1 MELEIPLFILCAQFA
16 SIMVTNP
23 KSERMVSLKQ
33 QLNEKIKKRYN
44 RVSKIYD
51 RMDKMIRE
59 DWRRDLLTGA
69 YGDVMEA
76 GVGTGANL
84 SFYPS
89 SIKSLIGV
97 DFSSDMLKYAKQ
109 KASQLNAPYK
119 MELIEGDIQELP
131 FPDNSFDTVVS
142 TCVFCSVPDPVVG
155 LEELRRVC
163 KPDGQILMLEHMR
176 SENQAAGLVMDLLNP
191 VTVRMWGANINR
203 ETMANIK
210 SAGLSVVGEERL
222 MGSIMRRLLLSPN
235 K

>member
-1 MELEIPLFILCAQFA
+1 M
-16 SIMVTNP
+16 
-23 KSERMVSLKQ
+23 KQ
-33 QLNEKIKKRYN
+33 ELNEKIKKRYN

-51 RMDKMIRE
+51 RMDRMIRE
-59 DWRRDLLTGA
+59 DWRRDLLAGA

-84 SFYPS
+84 SFYPNN
-89 SIKSLIGV
+89 IQSLIGV

-109 KASQLNAPYK
+109 KASQLNASYK

-142 TCVFCSVPDPVVG
+142 TCVFCSVPDPIVG

-176 SENQAAGLVMDLLNP
+176 SENQAAGLVMDILNP
-191 VTVRMWGANINR
+191 ITVGMWGANINR

>member
-1 MELEIPLFILCAQFA
+1 MNQE
-16 SIMVTNP
+16 
-23 KSERMVSLKQ
+23 
-33 QLNEKIKKRYN
+33 LNEKIKKRYN

-51 RMDKMIRE
+51 TMDKMIRE
-59 DWRRDLLTGA
+59 DWRRDLLAGA
-69 YGDVMEA
+69 YGDVLEA

-84 SFYPS
+84 SYYPS

-109 KASQLNAPYK
+109 KASQLNARYK

-131 FPDNSFDTVVS
+131 FPDNSLDTVVS

>member
-1 MELEIPLFILCAQFA
+1 M
-16 SIMVTNP
+16 
-23 KSERMVSLKQ
+23 KQ
-33 QLNEKIKKRYN
+33 ELNEKIKKRYN

-51 RMDKMIRE
+51 RMDRMIRE
-59 DWRRDLLTGA
+59 DWRRDLLAGA

-84 SFYPS
+84 SFYPNN
-89 SIKSLIGV
+89 IQSLIGV

-109 KASQLNAPYK
+109 KASQLNASYK

-142 TCVFCSVPDPVVG
+142 TCVFCSVPDPIVG

-176 SENQAAGLVMDLLNP
+176 SENQAAGLVMDILNP
-191 VTVRMWGANINR
+191 ITVGMWGANINR

-210 SAGLSVVGEERL
+210 SAGLSVVVEERL

>member
-1 MELEIPLFILCAQFA
+1 
-16 SIMVTNP
+16 
-23 KSERMVSLKQ
+23 MVSLKQ
-33 QLNEKIKKRYN
+33 KINEKIKKRYN

-59 DWRRDLLTGA
+59 DWRRDLLAGA
-69 YGDVMEA
+69 YGDVLEA

-84 SFYPS
+84 SYYP
-89 SIKSLIGV
+89 IRIQSLIGV
-97 DFSSDMLKYAKQ
+97 DFSSDMLVYARQ
-109 KASQLNAPYK
+109 KASLLNAPYK
-119 MELIEGDIQELP
+119 MELIEADIQELP
-131 FPDNSFDTVVS
+131 FPDNSFDTIVS

-222 MGSIMRRLLLSPN
+222 MGSIMRRLMLSPN

>member
-1 MELEIPLFILCAQFA
+1 MNQE
-16 SIMVTNP
+16 
-23 KSERMVSLKQ
+23 
-33 QLNEKIKKRYN
+33 LNEKIKKRYN

-51 RMDKMIRE
+51 TMDKMIRE
-59 DWRRDLLTGA
+59 DWRRDLLAGA
-69 YGDVMEA
+69 YGDVLEA

-84 SFYPS
+84 SYYPS

-155 LEELRRVC
+155 LGELRRVC
-163 KPDGQILMLEHMR
+163 KSDGQILMLEHMR

>member
-1 MELEIPLFILCAQFA
+1 M
-16 SIMVTNP
+16 
-23 KSERMVSLKQ
+23 KQ
-33 QLNEKIKKRYN
+33 KINEKIKKRYN

-59 DWRRDLLTGA
+59 DWRRDLLAGA
-69 YGDVMEA
+69 YGDVLEA

-84 SFYPS
+84 SYYP
-89 SIKSLIGV
+89 IRIQSLIGV
-97 DFSSDMLKYAKQ
+97 DFSSDMLVYARQ
-109 KASQLNAPYK
+109 KASLLNAPYK
-119 MELIEGDIQELP
+119 MELIEADIQELP
-131 FPDNSFDTVVS
+131 FPDNSFDTIVS

-222 MGSIMRRLLLSPN
+222 MGSIMRRLMLSPN

>member
-1 MELEIPLFILCAQFA
+1 
-16 SIMVTNP
+16 
-23 KSERMVSLKQ
+23 MVSLKQ
-33 QLNEKIKKRYN
+33 ELNEKIKKRYN

-51 RMDKMIRE
+51 SMDKMIRE
-59 DWRRDLLTGA
+59 DWRRDLLAGA
-69 YGDVMEA
+69 YGDVLEA

-97 DFSSDMLKYAKQ
+97 DFSSDMLNYAKQ

-131 FPDNSFDTVVS
+131 FSDNGFDTVVS
-142 TCVFCSVPDPVVG
+142 TCVFCSVPDPVLG

-176 SENQAAGLVMDLLNP
+176 SENQAAGLVMDFLNP

-203 ETMANIK
+203 ETMENIK
-210 SAGLSVVGEERL
+210 AAGLSVVGEERL

>member
-1 MELEIPLFILCAQFA
+1 M
-16 SIMVTNP
+16 
-23 KSERMVSLKQ
+23 KQ
-33 QLNEKIKKRYN
+33 ELNEKIKKRYN

-51 RMDKMIRE
+51 TMDKMIRE
-59 DWRRDLLTGA
+59 DWRRDLLAGA
-69 YGDVMEA
+69 YGDVLEA

-84 SFYPS
+84 SYYPS

-109 KASQLNAPYK
+109 KASQLNASYK

-142 TCVFCSVPDPVVG
+142 TCVFCSVPDPIVG

-176 SENQAAGLVMDLLNP
+176 SENQAAGLVMDILNP
-191 VTVRMWGANINR
+191 ITVGMWGANINR

-210 SAGLSVVGEERL
+210 SAELSVVGEERL

>member
-1 MELEIPLFILCAQFA
+1 
-16 SIMVTNP
+16 
-23 KSERMVSLKQ
+23 MVSLNQ
-33 QLNEKIKKRYN
+33 ELNEKIKKRYN

-51 RMDKMIRE
+51 TMDKMIRE
-59 DWRRDLLTGA
+59 DWRRDLLAGA
-69 YGDVMEA
+69 YGDVLEA

-84 SFYPS
+84 SYYPS

-155 LEELRRVC
+155 LGELRRVC
-163 KPDGQILMLEHMR
+163 KSDGQILMLEHMR

>member
-1 MELEIPLFILCAQFA
+1 M
-16 SIMVTNP
+16 
-23 KSERMVSLKQ
+23 KQ
-33 QLNEKIKKRYN
+33 ELNEKIKKRYN

-51 RMDKMIRE
+51 RMDRMIRE
-59 DWRRDLLTGA
+59 DWRRDLLAGA

-84 SFYPS
+84 SFYPNN
-89 SIKSLIGV
+89 IQSLIGV

-109 KASQLNAPYK
+109 KASQLNASYK

-142 TCVFCSVPDPVVG
+142 TCVFCSVPDPIVG

-176 SENQAAGLVMDLLNP
+176 SENQAAGLVMDILNP
-191 VTVRMWGANINR
+191 ITVGMWGANINR

-210 SAGLSVVGEERL
+210 SAELSVVGEERL

>member
-1 MELEIPLFILCAQFA
+1 
-16 SIMVTNP
+16 
-23 KSERMVSLKQ
+23 MVSLKQ
-33 QLNEKIKKRYN
+33 ELNEKIKKRYN

-51 RMDKMIRE
+51 RMDRMIRE
-59 DWRRDLLTGA
+59 DWRRDLLAGA

-84 SFYPS
+84 SFYPNN
-89 SIKSLIGV
+89 IQSLIGV

-109 KASQLNAPYK
+109 KASQLNASYK

-142 TCVFCSVPDPVVG
+142 TCVFCSVPDPIVG

-176 SENQAAGLVMDLLNP
+176 SENQAAGLVMDILNP
-191 VTVRMWGANINR
+191 ITVGMWGANINR

>member
-1 MELEIPLFILCAQFA
+1 M
-16 SIMVTNP
+16 
-23 KSERMVSLKQ
+23 KQ
-33 QLNEKIKKRYN
+33 ELNEKIKKRYN

-142 TCVFCSVPDPVVG
+142 TCVFCSVSDPVVG

>member
-1 MELEIPLFILCAQFA
+1 MNQE
-16 SIMVTNP
+16 
-23 KSERMVSLKQ
+23 
-33 QLNEKIKKRYN
+33 LNEKIKKRYN

-51 RMDKMIRE
+51 TMDKMIRE
-59 DWRRDLLTGA
+59 DWRRDLLAGA
-69 YGDVMEA
+69 YGDVLEA

-84 SFYPS
+84 SYYPS
-89 SIKSLIGV
+89 SIQSLIGV
-97 DFSSDMLKYAKQ
+97 DFSSDMLKYARQ

-155 LEELRRVC
+155 LGELRRVC

-176 SENQAAGLVMDLLNP
+176 SENKAAGLVMDLLNP

>member
-1 MELEIPLFILCAQFA
+1 MNQE
-16 SIMVTNP
+16 
-23 KSERMVSLKQ
+23 
-33 QLNEKIKKRYN
+33 LNEKIKKRYN

-51 RMDKMIRE
+51 TMDKMIRE
-59 DWRRDLLTGA
+59 HWRRDLLAGA
-69 YGDVMEA
+69 YGDVLEA

-84 SFYPS
+84 SYYPS

-97 DFSSDMLKYAKQ
+97 DFSSDMLKYARQ

-222 MGSIMRRLLLSPN
+222 TGSIMRRLLLSPN

>member
-1 MELEIPLFILCAQFA
+1 
-16 SIMVTNP
+16 
-23 KSERMVSLKQ
+23 MVSLEQ
-33 QLNEKIKKRYN
+33 ELNEKIKKRYN

-51 RMDKMIRE
+51 SMDKMIRE
-59 DWRRDLLTGA
+59 DWRRDLLAGA
-69 YGDVMEA
+69 YGDVLEA

-131 FPDNSFDTVVS
+131 FSDNGFDTVVS
-142 TCVFCSVPDPVVG
+142 TCVFCSVPDPVLG

-210 SAGLSVVGEERL
+210 SAGLSVVAEERL

>member
-1 MELEIPLFILCAQFA
+1 MNQE
-16 SIMVTNP
+16 
-23 KSERMVSLKQ
+23 
-33 QLNEKIKKRYN
+33 LNEKIKKRYN

-51 RMDKMIRE
+51 TMDKMIRE
-59 DWRRDLLTGA
+59 DWRRDLLAGA
-69 YGDVMEA
+69 YGDVLEA

-84 SFYPS
+84 SYYPS

-109 KASQLNAPYK
+109 KASQLNARYK

-131 FPDNSFDTVVS
+131 FPDNSLDTVVS

-176 SENQAAGLVMDLLNP
+176 SENKAAGLVMDLLNP

>member
-1 MELEIPLFILCAQFA
+1 
-16 SIMVTNP
+16 
-23 KSERMVSLKQ
+23 MVSLNQ
-33 QLNEKIKKRYN
+33 ELNEKIKKRYN

-51 RMDKMIRE
+51 TMDKMIRE
-59 DWRRDLLTGA
+59 DWRRDLLAGA
-69 YGDVMEA
+69 YGDVLEA

-84 SFYPS
+84 SYYPS

-109 KASQLNAPYK
+109 KASQLNARYK

-131 FPDNSFDTVVS
+131 FPDNSLDTVVS